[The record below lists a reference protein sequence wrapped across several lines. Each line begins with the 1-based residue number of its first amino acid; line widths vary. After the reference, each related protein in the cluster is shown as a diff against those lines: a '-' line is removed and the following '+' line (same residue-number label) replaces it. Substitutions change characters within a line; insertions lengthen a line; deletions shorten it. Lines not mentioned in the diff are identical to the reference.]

1 MVDGSIFQHKET
13 LMAKETQNLNVQG
26 MSCQHCVHAV
36 KSSVSALAGVDTVDV
51 SLEKNLV
58 TVGFDPSKTNLQSIR
73 TAIEDQGYSV
83 VQ

>member
-1 MVDGSIFQHKET
+1 
-13 LMAKETQNLNVQG
+13 MAKETQALNVQG

-36 KSSVSALAGVDTVDV
+36 KSSVSALSGVETVDV

-58 TVGFDPSKTNLQSIR
+58 TVGFDSAQTTLQSIKA
-73 TAIEDQGYSV
+73 AIEDQGYSV